1 MPDNG
6 EAHGSELARISKLLF
21 DKGATLFYIA
31 IIIECIAG
39 IGGAILGIFELSDR
53 SKLISAVLGFLLLL
67 IAYIC
72 KVLFE
77 NTYDVGETMRRQS
90 VFSSGLGWEI
100 PKIQFSTWYSLA
112 GEKIQRKAE
121 DEPLDANYFSTDKK
135 LGPERLLQ
143 MTAESSFWTR
153 HLYIEI
159 KKWLVPS
166 LVLSGGLFILTLT
179 FSASGYVQPS
189 VALKVVYAIYL
200 ILPLLLALDILGWIL
215 RVGRI
220 IKNLEIIES
229 DLERIEKSGN
239 ISTENVIRLV
249 AEYNCQV
256 VAGFPIPGWFFRI
269 KHDYIEACW
278 KKHLSR

>member
-1 MPDNG
+1 MSNNEELYG
-6 EAHGSELARISKLLF
+6 FELAKVSKLLF
-21 DKGATLFYIA
+21 DKGATLFYTA
-31 IIIECIAG
+31 IVIECIAG
-39 IGGAILGIFELSDR
+39 IGGAILGIFELSD
-53 SKLISAVLGFLLLL
+53 SAKLISAVVGFLLLL

-77 NTYDVGETMRRQS
+77 NIYDVGETMRRQS
-90 VFSSGLGWEI
+90 VFSNGLGWEI
-100 PKIQFSTWYSLA
+100 PKVQYSKWYSLA
-112 GEKIQRKAE
+112 GEKIQKKAE
-121 DEPLDANYFSTDKK
+121 EEPLDANYYSTNKVT
-135 LGPERLLQ
+135 GPERLLQ

-166 LVLSGGLFILTLT
+166 LILSGGLFILAMT
-179 FSASGYVQPS
+179 FSASGYIQS
-189 VALKVVYAIYL
+189 SLALKIVYAIYL
-200 ILPLLLALDILGWIL
+200 ILPLVLTLDILGWIL

-220 IKNLEIIES
+220 IKNLEEIEA
-229 DLERIEKSGN
+229 DLERLEKNGN
-239 ISTENVIRLV
+239 ISTENVLRLV

-256 VAGFPIPGWFFRI
+256 VMGFPTPNWFFDK